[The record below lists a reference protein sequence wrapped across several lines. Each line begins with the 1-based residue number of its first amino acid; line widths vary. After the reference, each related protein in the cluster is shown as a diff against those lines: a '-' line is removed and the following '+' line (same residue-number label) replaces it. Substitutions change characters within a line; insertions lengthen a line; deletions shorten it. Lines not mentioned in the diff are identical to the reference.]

1 MCVFVC
7 VLALWGG
14 QVNLTGDRWDVES
27 SILHYWNKCQ
37 VTMGGWTE
45 GSMDG
50 WRTSKNNLNITTKSL
65 CALSSLFLPK
75 NNLQN
80 VKSAFSGSV
89 CALTLRNNFAHHLM
103 ELVFFFFSFFL
114 FSQEGEKRT
123 ALVPPPPSSTFRA
136 LVFNC
141 YY

>member
-103 ELVFFFFSFFL
+103 ELVFFFFHSFF
-114 FSQEGEKRT
+114 SVKRVKKEQRWS
-123 ALVPPPPSSTFRA
+123 LHPPPRPSG
-136 LVFNC
+136 L
-141 YY
+141 